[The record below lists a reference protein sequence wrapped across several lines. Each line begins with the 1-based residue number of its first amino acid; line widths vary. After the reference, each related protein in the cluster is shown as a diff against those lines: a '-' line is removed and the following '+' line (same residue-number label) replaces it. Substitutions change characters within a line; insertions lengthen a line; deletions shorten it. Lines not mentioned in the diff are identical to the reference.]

1 MKTLKKIGLA
11 LLIATSMGTFSTA
24 SLAEVDPGR
33 IAYGPHEAIDLVIGK
48 IKAAVVAIKGG
59 SDGTAVAPMI
69 KEALDASKEVNAND
83 VVDRN
88 RMKAND
94 MLKSARAHAKASSL
108 QEAEQELEKAQK
120 AFEALHGM
128 V

>member
-1 MKTLKKIGLA
+1 MKFLKKFGLA
-11 LLIATSMGTFSTA
+11 LLIATSMGSFSTA
-24 SLAEVDPGR
+24 ALAEVDEGR

-48 IKAAVVAIKGG
+48 IKAAIVAIKSG
-59 SDGTAVAPMI
+59 SDGAAVAPMI
-69 KEALDASKEVNAND
+69 KAALDASKEVNAND

-88 RMKAND
+88 RSKAND
-94 MLKSARAHAKASSL
+94 ILKAAKTHAKASSL

-120 AFEALHGM
+120 AFEALHGQ